1 MNRKLII
8 LLLLLAFSAPAI
20 AETGRSMVWELR
32 FGLYKP
38 NIDSE
43 FSGTTKPFQD
53 IFGGS
58 NHLIFQTE
66 LGYEVYKG
74 VGSLSIAPGFGY
86 SSVSGKGLLLSGE
99 KSNDTTKLNI
109 FPLYLSLVY
118 RFDWLAI
125 KYNVPIVPV
134 VKGGFDYFFWWITN
148 GLGNVASYTDANGHK
163 TKARGGTFGA
173 HVSFGID
180 FLLDW
185 LAPGMAQDF
194 DSDVGVN
201 NTYIFAEYTM
211 YFVNNFGKG
220 NSFNLSDN
228 KSVFFGM
235 AFEF

>member
-1 MNRKLII
+1 M
-8 LLLLLAFSAPAI
+8 
-20 AETGRSMVWELR
+20 AETSRGMVWELR

-38 NIDSE
+38 AIDSE
-43 FSGTTKPFQD
+43 FSGTKKPFKD
-53 IFGGS
+53 IFGDS
-58 NHLIFQTE
+58 VHIMFQTE

-74 VGSLSIAPGFGY
+74 VGSLSIEPGFGFY
-86 SSVSGKGLLLSGE
+86 RASGKGLLASGKASE
-99 KSNDTTKLNI
+99 DTTKLNL

-125 KYNVPIVPV
+125 HYNVPIVPV
-134 VKGGFDYFFWWITN
+134 IKGGLDYYFWWVTN
-148 GLGNVASYTDANGHK
+148 GVGDVASYTDAKGNK
-163 TKARGGTFGA
+163 TQARGGTFGG
-173 HVSFGID
+173 HVSFALD

-185 LAPGMAQDF
+185 LSPDMAQEF

-211 YFVNNFGKG
+211 SFINDFGRG
-220 NSFNLSDN
+220 NSFNFSDT